1 MLKIGLTGSIGMGKT
16 TTSEMFKQRGVPIFN
31 ADSMVHT
38 LYQKGYQGFDIV
50 KQICADAT
58 MGDRVDRKILSA
70 FILDNPHALKA
81 IEAKLHPLIKAIEQE
96 FFVQSLESGAK
107 FIIFDSPLLF
117 EMHSDKDMDKIIVV
131 TTSAEIQQHRVLARD
146 DMNEEKLTFI
156 LSKQMPDVEKRQK
169 ADYIV
174 DTSDSL
180 EAAQLQVNAIV
191 DIINGLADEL

>member
-1 MLKIGLTGSIGMGKT
+1 
-16 TTSEMFKQRGVPIFN
+16 
-31 ADSMVHT
+31 
-38 LYQKGYQGFDIV
+38 
-50 KQICADAT
+50 
-58 MGDRVDRKILSA
+58 
-70 FILDNPHALKA
+70 
-81 IEAKLHPLIKAIEQE
+81 
-96 FFVQSLESGAK
+96 
-107 FIIFDSPLLF
+107 
-117 EMHSDKDMDKIIVV
+117 MHSDKDMDKIIVV